1 MAHRV
6 LRDLGQTL
14 GLSKIG
20 AESIMINPQ
29 EMGRQLLAE
38 EPGAAHP
45 GVAAP
50 AGFQSKRWVDEAE
63 AKAASGDR
71 AGAVQD
77 LERALVLEPDS
88 LFVLRTLG
96 SLLMEDEKFWEAKQ
110 RFQQLIAQHPEYL
123 EGQVL
128 SAIASLKL
136 GRLDEFHSETDRVLA
151 VDSHHADA
159 LRWRARVAFDN
170 QLFAEAGQYY
180 IRLVDSGK
188 GDADVLTALG
198 VCLAQGGQ
206 WNMAAETFAR
216 VQVGHGGVEVAREN
230 LGVARQ
236 RLGRRGDGHDITA
249 LLAEAD
255 ADYKS
260 GHPSLACWAWIEV
273 LRVRPRDDSLRRTLV
288 SVLLEQRWTQA
299 ARCHLEELFRSNP
312 WDPSIG
318 TWLALVLFE
327 SGDKQGA
334 SSALEGVFALD
345 PGFEEARRLEAD
357 FALRDGRYEEGR
369 WLIQR
374 LLDRNPGDFS
384 LLLSRGICAFHLGRW
399 DDAVSGLEEAA
410 KIKPD
415 NEQLQRNLGV
425 AREQQRAAAMAQVDS
440 HVRSELDQAGALQA
454 RGEIREALGR
464 LEALAALRPEW
475 SEIWDSMGSLRYL
488 SGDALGGARDLS
500 HAIRLAP
507 GLPDTQVRLAMAYR
521 ECQRV
526 SEAMTVLDQVVVD
539 HPEHGAAW
547 RLKGDLE
554 LESSAEN
561 ARLSYASLLRS
572 HPVLLDDLVRLA
584 LANLQTGRLDES
596 RSLFHTILAICP
608 DHATALKGLER
619 AQAI

>member
-1 MAHRV
+1 
-6 LRDLGQTL
+6 
-14 GLSKIG
+14 
-20 AESIMINPQ
+20 MINPQ
-29 EMGRQLLAE
+29 EMGRQLLSE
-38 EPGAAHP
+38 VPSAAPP
-45 GVAAP
+45 GVVSP
-50 AGFQSKRWVDEAE
+50 TGFHSKRWVDEAE

-71 AGAVQD
+71 AGAIQD
-77 LERALVLEPDS
+77 LEQALVVEPNS

-96 SLLMEDEKFWEAKQ
+96 SLLMEDGKFREAKQ
-110 RFQQLIAQHPEYL
+110 RFQQLLAQESDYL
-123 EGQVL
+123 EGRVL

-136 GRLDEFHSETDRVLA
+136 GRLDEFQVETDRVLA
-151 VDSHHADA
+151 IDPHHADA

-206 WNMAAETFAR
+206 WHMAAETFAR
-216 VQVGHGGVEVAREN
+216 VQVGHGGAEVAREN

-236 RLGRRGDGHDITA
+236 RIGRRADAQDIAA

-255 ADYKS
+255 ADHQS

-299 ARCHLEELFRSNP
+299 ARAHLEELFRSNP

-327 SGDKQGA
+327 SGDKTGA
-334 SSALEGVFALD
+334 TSALEGVFALD

-399 DDAVSGLEEAA
+399 DEAVSGLEEAA
-410 KIKPD
+410 KLKPD
-415 NEQLQRNLGV
+415 NAQLQRNLAV

-440 HVRSELDQAGALQA
+440 HVRAELDQAGELQA

-475 SEIWDSMGSLRYL
+475 SEIWDSLGSLRYL

-521 ECQRV
+521 DCQRA
-526 SEAMTVLDQVVVD
+526 SEAMSVLDQVVVD

-554 LESSAEN
+554 LDSSPEN
-561 ARLSYASLLRS
+561 ARLSYAALLRS
-572 HPVLLDDLVRLA
+572 QPVLLDDLIRLA
-584 LANLQTGRLDES
+584 VAHLQTGRRVEA
-596 RSLFHTILAICP
+596 RALFQAILAISP
-608 DHATALKGLER
+608 DHAVALKGLER
-619 AQAI
+619 AQAA